1 MNSQI
6 LLKNFLLD
14 AVQNYKHIYL
24 HDIWNFDFEQLEN
37 KHDYIQWMFPNKRRS
52 KINIFCP
59 TLKEDTIINN
69 NEIKNNIKNSFLVM
83 LNFYG
88 LKYANDII
96 VKSDDYD
103 NRLSKWCTKNNHNFL
118 RITRILNCLILFGLK
133 KEANDFLKI
142 LTQIYK
148 ENNDVISQ
156 ASYEYWKNT
165 IK

>member
-1 MNSQI
+1 MNNQT

-14 AVQNYKHIYL
+14 AAPNYKHIYL
-24 HDIWNFDFEQLEN
+24 HDIWNFDFKQLEN
-37 KHDYIQWMFPNKRRS
+37 KHDYIQWMFPNKKRS
-52 KINIFCP
+52 KFNIFCP
-59 TLKEDTIINN
+59 TLKDETIINN

-88 LKYANDII
+88 LKYSNGII
-96 VKSDDYD
+96 VKSDNYS
-103 NRLSKWCTKNNHNFL
+103 NRLCKWCTKNNHNFL
-118 RITRILNCLILFGLK
+118 RITRILNCLILFGFK
-133 KEANDFLKI
+133 KEANDFFKI

-156 ASYEYWKNT
+156 TSYEYWENT